1 MINVKKYPAKRDPV
15 PRDKTDLIRIGL
27 MAIALLLS
35 WFEVWARLVG
45 ITTFDFIALAATL
58 TGGYPMYKEAFESIR
73 KRKMTMELSMSIA
86 VIATLLIGSLFTGLV
101 ITFFVLIAELLEDLT
116 VDRGRKMIEKLVQLL
131 PDKIT
136 VRRNNEEQEINLSN
150 VSLDDTIIVKPG
162 SRIPVDGE
170 VIKGNSYV
178 DQSSISGESLPIEK
192 LVGFNVYAGT
202 INQSGVLEVK
212 PIKIGKDTTF
222 GKIIE
227 IIEKAEKSKAPIQKT
242 ADKLAARLVYFAF
255 AGAIITFLFTQNIY
269 STISALIVA
278 GACGVA
284 AGTPLAI
291 LAGIGRT
298 AKEGIIVKGGVYLEQ
313 LGKVNTIVLDKTG
326 TLTLGI
332 PKVVNIKSFLQKD
345 GSQNS
350 YDEDEILKIAATAEQ
365 HSEHPLANA
374 ILTRAREK
382 RISISVYQ
390 NINYFPG
397 KGIICNENG
406 NRILVGNFSFL
417 KENSI
422 EINSDVI
429 NYLEEKNESGN
440 TDVLVANL
448 TNGKAGNGL
457 VLGAISIADVLREE
471 AMTAVEEL
479 RKLGNKVILLTGDAL
494 NIANR
499 IGETLKV
506 DEVHGEMLP
515 QQKLEKIQQL
525 NKNGKTVAMVGD
537 GINDAPAL
545 IEANVGIAMGTATA
559 VALES
564 ADIALANN
572 NLNKIVEAIKISRQC
587 LNVISFNFWGTL
599 TIDTAGVA
607 LAFMGYLTPLLAALI
622 HVASELVF
630 ILNSA
635 RLFSKRL

>member
-1 MINVKKYPAKRDPV
+1 MIEIKKYKP
-15 PRDKTDLIRIGL
+15 DLIRIVL
-27 MAIALLLS
+27 VALALLLS
-35 WFEVWARLVG
+35 WLEVWEVVAS
-45 ITTFDFIALAATL
+45 FDFIALAATII
-58 TGGYPMYKEAFESIR
+58 GGYPMYEEAFEAVR

-86 VIATLLIGSLFTGLV
+86 VIATLLIGSFFTGLV

-116 VDRGRKMIEKLVQLL
+116 VDRGRKVIEKLIQLL

-136 VRRNNEEQEINLSN
+136 VRRNNVEQDINLSDIR
-150 VSLDDTIIVKPG
+150 LDDIVIVKPG

-170 VIKGNSYV
+170 VIKGNSCV

-192 LVGFNVYAGT
+192 MEGFSVYAGT
-202 INQSGVLEVK
+202 INQTGFLEVK
-212 PIKIGKDTTF
+212 PTKIGKDTTF

-255 AGAIITFLFTQNIY
+255 AGAALTFLFTRDIQ

-298 AKEGIIVKGGVYLEQ
+298 AKEGIIVKGGIYLEQ
-313 LGKVNTIVLDKTG
+313 LGKVNTIVVDKTG

-332 PKVVNIKSFLQKD
+332 PKVINIKSFNGYSK
-345 GSQNS
+345 
-350 YDEDEILKIAATAEQ
+350 EDVMQIAVTAEQ

-374 ILTRAREK
+374 ILTKARESGVK
-382 RISISVYQ
+382 VNEYQ
-390 NINYFPG
+390 DIKYFPG
-397 KGIICNENG
+397 KGITCNENG
-406 NRILVGNFSFL
+406 NKILVGNSTFL
-417 KENSI
+417 IENSV
-422 EINSDVI
+422 EINSDI
-429 NYLEEKNESGN
+429 IKYLEGQNESGE
-440 TDVLVANL
+440 TDVLVAN
-448 TNGKAGNGL
+448 NGV
-457 VLGAISIADVLREE
+457 VLGSISIADVLRDE
-471 AMTAVEEL
+471 AMNAVEEL
-479 RKLGNKVILLTGDAL
+479 KKLGNKVILLTGDSL
-494 NIANR
+494 NIANK
-499 IGETLKV
+499 IGEKLQV
-506 DEVHGEMLP
+506 DEVFGEMLP

-525 NKNGKTVAMVGD
+525 NTSGKIVAMVGD
-537 GINDAPAL
+537 GVNDAPAL

-559 VALES
+559 IALES

-572 NLNKIVEAIKISRQC
+572 NLTKIVEAIRISRQC
-587 LNVISFNFWGTL
+587 MNVISFNFWGTVA
-599 TIDTAGVA
+599 IDTAGVA

-622 HVASELVF
+622 HVVSELIF

-635 RLFSKRL
+635 RLFSKR

>member
-1 MINVKKYPAKRDPV
+1 MIEIKKY
-15 PRDKTDLIRIGL
+15 KTDLIRIFL
-27 MAIALLLS
+27 MALALILS
-35 WFEVWARLVG
+35 WLEVWK
-45 ITTFDFIALAATL
+45 IFTSFDFIALAATL
-58 TGGYPMYKEAFESIR
+58 IGGYTMYEEAFEAIR

-86 VIATLLIGSLFTGLV
+86 VIATLLIGSFFTGLV

-116 VDRGRKMIEKLVQLL
+116 VDRGRKVIEKLVQLL
-131 PDKIT
+131 PDKIS
-136 VRRNNEEQEINLSN
+136 VRRNNVENEIGLND
-150 VSLDDTIIVKPG
+150 VKLDDIVIVKPG

-192 LVGFNVYAGT
+192 IEGFRVYAGT
-202 INQSGVLEVK
+202 INQTGILEVK
-212 PIKIGKDTTF
+212 PKKIGKDTTF

-242 ADKLAARLVYFAF
+242 SDKLAARLVYFAF
-255 AGAIITFLFTQNIY
+255 AGAALTFLFTRDIQ

-298 AKEGIIVKGGVYLEQ
+298 AKEGIIVKGGIYLEQ

-332 PKVVNIKSFLQKD
+332 PNVVSVKSFN
-345 GSQNS
+345 G
-350 YDEDEILKIAATAEQ
+350 YTEDEVLKIAATAEQ

-374 ILTRAREK
+374 ILKKAKEK
-382 RISISVYQ
+382 GISTNVYQ
-390 NINYFPG
+390 DIKYFPG

-406 NRILVGNFSFL
+406 NKILVGNSSL
-417 KENSI
+417 LNENAV
-422 EINSDVI
+422 EINYDI
-429 NYLEEKNESGN
+429 KNYLEEKKADGE
-440 TDVLVANL
+440 TDVLVSN
-448 TNGKAGNGL
+448 NGI
-457 VLGAISIADVLREE
+457 VLGVISIADVLRSE

-479 RKLGNKVILLTGDAL
+479 KKLGNKVILLTGDAV
-494 NIANR
+494 NIANK
-499 IGETLKV
+499 IGEKLKV
-506 DEVHGEMLP
+506 DEVYGEMLP
-515 QQKLEKIQQL
+515 QQKLEKIQQI
-525 NKNGKTVAMVGD
+525 NNSGKTVAMVGD
-537 GINDAPAL
+537 GVNDAPAL
-545 IEANVGIAMGTATA
+545 IEASVGIAMGTATA

-572 NLNKIVEAIKISRQC
+572 NLNKIVEAIRISRQC
-587 LNVISFNFWGTL
+587 LNVISFNFWGTVV
-599 TIDTAGVA
+599 IDTVGVA
-607 LAFMGYLTPLLAALI
+607 LAFMGYLTPLMAALI
-622 HVASELVF
+622 HTVSELVF

-635 RLFSKRL
+635 RLFNKKKMI

>member
-1 MINVKKYPAKRDPV
+1 MIEIRKY
-15 PRDKTDLIRIGL
+15 KTDLIRIAS

-35 WFEVWARLVG
+35 WLEVWKVFAS
-45 ITTFDFIALAATL
+45 FDFIALTATL
-58 TGGYPMYKEAFESIR
+58 IGGYPMYEEAFEAIR

-86 VIATLLIGSLFTGLV
+86 VIATLLIGSFFTGLV
-101 ITFFVLIAELLEDLT
+101 ITFFVLAAELLEDLT
-116 VDRGRKMIEKLVQLL
+116 VDRGRKVIEKLVQLL
-131 PDKIT
+131 PAKIS
-136 VRRNNEEQEINLSN
+136 VRRGNDEIEINLDD
-150 VSLDDTIIVKPG
+150 VSLDDIVIVKPG
-162 SRIPVDGE
+162 SRLPVDGI

-192 LVGFNVYAGT
+192 TEGFTVFAGT
-202 INQSGVLEVK
+202 INQTGVLEVK
-212 PIKIGKDTTF
+212 PTQIGKDTTF

-242 ADKLAARLVYFAF
+242 ADKLSARLVYFAF
-255 AGAIITFLFTQNIY
+255 AGAIITFLFTRDIQ

-298 AKEGIIVKGGVYLEQ
+298 AKEGIIIKGGIYLEQ
-313 LGKVNTIVLDKTG
+313 LGKVDTIVLDKTG

-332 PKVVNIKSFLQKD
+332 PKVVNIKNFNGFSK
-345 GSQNS
+345 
-350 YDEDEILKIAATAEQ
+350 EDVLGIAATAEQ

-374 ILTRAREK
+374 ILNKAREEG
-382 RISISVYQ
+382 ISTKVYQ
-390 NINYFPG
+390 DIKYFPG
-397 KGIICNENG
+397 KGIICNLPTGQAGENG
-406 NRILVGNFSFL
+406 NKILVGNSSLL
-417 KENSI
+417 KENSV
-422 EINSDVI
+422 EINPTAI
-429 NYLEEKNESGN
+429 KYIEEKKESGE
-440 TDVLVANL
+440 TVVLVAS
-448 TNGKAGNGL
+448 NGL
-457 VLGAISIADVLREE
+457 VLGAISIADVLRDE
-471 AMTAVEEL
+471 AMEAVEEL
-479 RKLGNKVILLTGDAL
+479 KKFRNKVILLTGDSL
-494 NIANR
+494 SIANK
-499 IGETLKV
+499 IGEKLKV

-525 NKNGKTVAMVGD
+525 NKSGKIVAMVGD
-537 GINDAPAL
+537 GVNDAPAL

-587 LNVISFNFWGTL
+587 LNVISFNFWGTI
-599 TIDTAGVA
+599 TIDSAGIV
-607 LAFMGYLTPLLAALI
+607 LAFMGYLTPLIAALI
-622 HVASELVF
+622 HVISELVF

-635 RLFSKRL
+635 RLFSLPGGKAGKRKPNSSYSQV

>member
-1 MINVKKYPAKRDPV
+1 
-15 PRDKTDLIRIGL
+15 
-27 MAIALLLS
+27 
-35 WFEVWARLVG
+35 
-45 ITTFDFIALAATL
+45 
-58 TGGYPMYKEAFESIR
+58 MYEEAFEAIR

-86 VIATLLIGSLFTGLV
+86 VIATLLIGSFFTGFV

-116 VDRGRKMIEKLVQLL
+116 VDRGRKVIEKLIQLL
-131 PDKIT
+131 PDKIS
-136 VRRNNEEQEINLSN
+136 VRRRNDEIEINLN
-150 VSLDDTIIVKPG
+150 DVKLDDIVIVKPG

-192 LVGFNVYAGT
+192 MEGFQVYAGT
-202 INQSGVLEVK
+202 INSAGSFGQPGVLEVK
-212 PIKIGKDTTF
+212 PTKIGKDTTF

-255 AGAIITFLFTQNIY
+255 TGAILTFIFTRDIQ

-298 AKEGIIVKGGVYLEQ
+298 AKEGIIVKGGIYLEQ
-313 LGKVNTIVLDKTG
+313 LGKVDTIVLDKTG

-332 PKVVNIKSFLQKD
+332 PKVISIKSFNGYKE
-345 GSQNS
+345 
-350 YDEDEILKIAATAEQ
+350 EDILTAAATAEQ

-374 ILTRAREK
+374 ILSKARAEG
-382 RISISVYQ
+382 ISTKVYQ
-390 NINYFPG
+390 DVKYFPG
-397 KGIICNENG
+397 KGIICSVQGTPYGENG
-406 NRILVGNFSFL
+406 NKILVGNSSFL
-417 KENSI
+417 KENLV
-422 EINSDVI
+422 EINSDVN
-429 NYLEEKNESGN
+429 NYVEGKNESGE
-440 TDVLVANL
+440 TDVLVAFLPDRQAN
-448 TNGKAGNGL
+448 NGL
-457 VLGAISIADVLREE
+457 VLGAISIADVLRDE
-471 AMTAVEEL
+471 AMQAVEEL
-479 RKLGNKVILLTGDAL
+479 KIFGNKVILLTGDSL
-494 NIANR
+494 NIAKR
-499 IGETLKV
+499 IGEKLKV
-506 DEVHGEMLP
+506 DEVFGEMLP
-515 QQKLEKIQQL
+515 HQKLEKIQQL
-525 NKNGKTVAMVGD
+525 NNSGKTVAMVGD
-537 GINDAPAL
+537 GVNDAPAL

-572 NLNKIVEAIKISRQC
+572 NLNKIVEAIRISRQC
-587 LNVISFNFWGTL
+587 LNVISFNFWGTVA
-599 TIDTAGVA
+599 IDTAGVT

-622 HVASELVF
+622 HVISELVF

-635 RLFSKRL
+635 RLFTKRNG

>member
-1 MINVKKYPAKRDPV
+1 MTEVKKY
-15 PRDKTDLIRIGL
+15 KTDLTRIIL
-27 MAIALLLS
+27 MTLALLLS
-35 WFEVWARLVG
+35 WLEVWSRLVG
-45 ITTFDFIALAATL
+45 IVSIDFIALAATL
-58 TGGYPMYKEAFESIR
+58 IGGYPMYEEAFEAIR

-86 VIATLLIGSLFTGLV
+86 VIATLLIGSFFTGLV

-116 VDRGRKMIEKLVQLL
+116 VDRGRKVIEKLVKLL
-131 PDKIT
+131 PDKIS
-136 VRRNNEEQEINLSN
+136 VRRSDSEIEINLSEVN
-150 VSLDDTIIVKPG
+150 LDDTVIVKPG
-162 SRIPVDGE
+162 ARIPVDGE
-170 VIKGNSYV
+170 VVKGNSYV
-178 DQSSISGESLPIEK
+178 DQSSITGESLPAEK
-192 LVGFNVYAGT
+192 LEGFSVFAGT
-202 INQSGVLEVK
+202 INSGGSRFAGQTGVLEVK
-212 PIKIGKDTTF
+212 PTKIGKDTTF

-255 AGAIITFLFTQNIY
+255 AGAILTFVFTRDIH

-298 AKEGIIVKGGVYLEQ
+298 AKEGIIVKGGIYLEQ

-332 PKVVNIKSFLQKD
+332 PKVVSIKSFNGYK
-345 GSQNS
+345 
-350 YDEDEILKIAATAEQ
+350 EDEVLRIAATAEQ

-374 ILTRAREK
+374 ILTKAREIGATVDK
-382 RISISVYQ
+382 YE
-390 NINYFPG
+390 NIKYFPG
-397 KGIICNENG
+397 KGIICSENG
-406 NRILVGNFSFL
+406 NKIFVGNSSFL
-417 KENSI
+417 KENFV
-422 EINSDVI
+422 ELNFDVT
-429 NYLEEKNESGN
+429 NYLDGKKESGE
-440 TDVLVANL
+440 TEVFVAN
-448 TNGKAGNGL
+448 NGI
-457 VLGAISIADVLREE
+457 VLGAISIADVLRDE
-471 AMTAVEEL
+471 AMQAVKEL
-479 RKLGNKVILLTGDAL
+479 KKLGNGSILLTGDSL
-494 NIANR
+494 SIANK
-499 IGETLKV
+499 IGEELKV
-506 DEVHGEMLP
+506 DEVFGEMLP
-515 QQKLEKIQQL
+515 HQKLEKIQQL
-525 NKNGKTVAMVGD
+525 NQNGRIVAMVGD

-587 LNVISFNFWGTL
+587 LNVISFNFWGTIA
-599 TIDTAGVA
+599 IDTAGVA

-622 HVASELVF
+622 HVVSELVF

-635 RLFSKRL
+635 RLFSKR